1 MYNVQGETND
11 FLRNDI
17 APERIKFVPAHE
29 VTKLK

>member
-17 APERIKFVPAHE
+17 APERINIVPAHE